1 MPYIA
6 EYLAWLV
13 VDLNIVMEIKI
24 IYYKILS
31 KINKKKAEKFA
42 DEVNIEKE
50 KLRIIKEKREDA
62 RKNPYKLIFNKNY
75 NTNLLIVIMLICVL
89 TGLLTPLGDTP
100 YTYLVN
106 TMQGNTTENINEHL
120 PLTLINQKDIICVIV
135 AILIILIF
143 TDVKISLKDLFMLG
157 GLFLLTLMSKRQ
169 ISMFLIIGVLSV
181 NKLICF
187 FMNKYDPKFCEKV
200 ETIMTSLV
208 GKIVTLA
215 LITAISYYI
224 GKDKLDDNYIN
235 SSSYPVEA
243 SNYILNNLDI
253 NNMRLYN
260 EYNYGSY
267 LLYRG
272 IPVFIDSRADL
283 YAPEFNGRQD
293 IFSDFLNISNIGVY
307 YEDKFEEY
315 GITHVIVYRNA
326 KLNMFLSRNNDY
338 KQLYLDNN
346 FVIYERLLANN

>member
-215 LITAISYYI
+215 LIIAISYYI